1 MEENGVK
8 KNFSCFIIKYFLVII
23 GLALIVGISGIQT
36 RELHFGEHY
45 TVDASLE
52 ETIDFFLE
60 TRDSLYNYS
69 DEEMKKEFYPIA
81 SIDSIRKSILN
92 GVYYDKCPFR
102 ICLPFEFNDEYKW
115 IKILVYPDGTRKTKV
130 VFLSGGNMDN
140 FQYYYT
146 YVNSSTLGFF
156 RSFVLARRFE
166 WTILSESNF
175 GWRNTTPIVVRLN
188 PLFTW
193 TYNIFDQE
201 GSRY

>member
-1 MEENGVK
+1 M
-8 KNFSCFIIKYFLVII
+8 VII
-23 GLALIVGISGIQT
+23 GLAFIVGMSGIQA

-45 TVDASLE
+45 
-52 ETIDFFLE
+52 

-69 DEEMKKEFYPIA
+69 DEEMRKEFYPIA
-81 SIDSIRKSILN
+81 SIDSIRKSIQN
-92 GVYYDKCPFR
+92 GV
-102 ICLPFEFNDEYKW
+102 
-115 IKILVYPDGTRKTKV
+115 
-130 VFLSGGNMDN
+130 
-140 FQYYYT
+140 
-146 YVNSSTLGFF
+146 VNSSTLGFF

-188 PLFTW
+188 PLYTW

>member
-1 MEENGVK
+1 M
-8 KNFSCFIIKYFLVII
+8 VII
-23 GLALIVGISGIQT
+23 GLAFIVGMSGIQA

-69 DEEMKKEFYPIA
+69 DEEMRKEFYPIA
-81 SIDSIRKSILN
+81 SIDSIRKSIQN
-92 GVYYDKCPFR
+92 GV
-102 ICLPFEFNDEYKW
+102 
-115 IKILVYPDGTRKTKV
+115 
-130 VFLSGGNMDN
+130 
-140 FQYYYT
+140 
-146 YVNSSTLGFF
+146 VNSSTLGFF

-188 PLFTW
+188 PLYTW
-193 TYNIFDQE
+193 TYNIFDQAHDIDVFLVVLCLLVINIDVL
-201 GSRY
+201 

>member
-1 MEENGVK
+1 MAWRKFHLFYHQILYGDNRAGFYCWYEWHTG
-8 KNFSCFIIKYFLVII
+8 
-23 GLALIVGISGIQT
+23 T
-36 RELHFGEHY
+36 HY

-69 DEEMKKEFYPIA
+69 DEEMRKEFYPIA
-81 SIDSIRKSILN
+81 SIDSIRKSIQN
-92 GVYYDKCPFR
+92 GV
-102 ICLPFEFNDEYKW
+102 
-115 IKILVYPDGTRKTKV
+115 
-130 VFLSGGNMDN
+130 
-140 FQYYYT
+140 
-146 YVNSSTLGFF
+146 VNSSTLGFF

-188 PLFTW
+188 PLYTW

-201 GSRY
+201 GSRYWCVSCRSVFTCDKYRCIIRYNYC